1 MRRFLFGTCALI
13 AILAVAASA
22 AGAGK
27 VASLEGGK
35 GPMNTGF
42 VYLSWGSPA
51 LDVLQFQRM
60 YSAGARLVRISY
72 QWSSIAPAG
81 NEMPADFD
89 PGNPAD
95 PHYNWTN
102 LDTLIQEAT
111 GAGLQPILEIHSAPV
126 WAQGTASNRPL
137 TGGGYKP
144 SVAAFGTFMSAAA
157 TRYSGS
163 FATGTYSTIL
173 PRVRYWA
180 IWNEPNLR
188 KYLSP
193 QVVGQK
199 AVAPATYRA
208 LLNAGANAVHGV
220 AASNVV
226 IGGETSPF
234 GAPPSQRARPLKFM
248 EQVLCVSDKPDKRV
262 NGAWTYKYKSACK
275 TKVKFDIWSQ
285 HPYTE
290 GGPTVKANTH
300 GDLPLGNMSDM
311 RDVLNTAVR
320 ANHVVAPHGVR
331 LWITEFSWDSKP
343 PDPGGVPTALEA
355 RWVSQT
361 LYQLWKTGVSMLTWF
376 IVRDQPYPDSFY
388 QSGLYTYSPGN
399 SDDPTLDRPKPA
411 LTAFRFPFVAVPVSK
426 AAATIWG
433 RTPDSSWTV
442 SRSSASPAVNG
453 NWSRRCKRTAPGS
466 SRRVSTRPARR
477 FSGPA

>member
-1 MRRFLFGTCALI
+1 
-13 AILAVAASA
+13 
-22 AGAGK
+22 
-27 VASLEGGK
+27 
-35 GPMNTGF
+35 
-42 VYLSWGSPA
+42 
-51 LDVLQFQRM
+51 
-60 YSAGARLVRISY
+60 
-72 QWSSIAPAG
+72 
-81 NEMPADFD
+81 
-89 PGNPAD
+89 
-95 PHYNWTN
+95 
-102 LDTLIQEAT
+102 
-111 GAGLQPILEIHSAPV
+111 
-126 WAQGTASNRPL
+126 
-137 TGGGYKP
+137 
-144 SVAAFGTFMSAAA
+144 MSAAA

-300 GDLPLGNMSDM
+300 GDLPLGNMNDM

-433 RTPDSSWTV
+433 RTPDSSSDRVQIQRKSGGQWKLVKTLQANGAGIFQARINPAGSTVFRARLSNGKDTSIPFSLIEPKKQWTGC
-442 SRSSASPAVNG
+442 AFGFGCHVN
-453 NWSRRCKRTAPGS
+453 SK
-466 SRRVSTRPARR
+466 
-477 FSGPA
+477 